1 MDTEELKE
9 RTKQTAKT
17 LFGRGIKM
25 DPPYLT
31 WKAFDRELANDLSM
45 HITGNLYSRQVL
57 SPAERQMA
65 ACAMLAALRATDEL
79 KLHINGALNVGCDP
93 RKIAEVFFQLST
105 YGGMPAVNEAL
116 QAFREVLEERGE
128 WPLKEGK
135 GENR

>member
-57 SPAERQMA
+57 SLAERQMA

>member
-17 LFGRGIKM
+17 LFGKGIKM

-57 SPAERQMA
+57 SLPERQMA

-93 RKIAEVFFQLST
+93 RKIAEIFFQLST

-128 WPLKEGK
+128 WPLKEGD
-135 GENR
+135 GS